1 MSSGKSFRPITRNE
15 FETADKSFRPITTAD
30 KSFRPIIVT
39 NDFETD
45 EAADKS
51 FRPITRNEF
60 ETDEADKE
68 VQNIISGHED
78 EERQAREA
86 YALYVASVARTAR
99 EYHQREKDKGGF
111 CVTQGG
117 RIKNIFRNKKHF
129 SK

>member
-1 MSSGKSFRPITRNE
+1 MSSG
-15 FETADKSFRPITTAD
+15 
-30 KSFRPIIVT
+30 
-39 NDFETD
+39 
-45 EAADKS
+45 KS

-117 RIKNIFRNKKHF
+117 RIKNIFRNKNKSNKSKSKRINKRIKKNKRNSRKH
-129 SK
+129 SRKLLKK